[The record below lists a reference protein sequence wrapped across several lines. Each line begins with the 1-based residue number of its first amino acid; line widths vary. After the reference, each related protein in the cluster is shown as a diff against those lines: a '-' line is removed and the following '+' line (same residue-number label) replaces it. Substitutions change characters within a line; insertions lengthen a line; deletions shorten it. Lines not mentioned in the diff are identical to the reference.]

1 LVGNDYW
8 IWVKSLVKFI
18 LGINCCIYKRS
29 FTIFLKSLKVTVIAA
44 LAAVSLSA
52 FAGANDPLFINLS
65 TDELGRASMA
75 INFGK
80 HHSSNGH
87 PLTIFLNDKA
97 VMMGVR
103 AGSTKFADQ
112 QQMLSELI
120 SSGALVIMCPMCL
133 KQAGFTEADL
143 ITGVKLGGL
152 KITGDALFKDGT
164 KTMSW

>member
-1 LVGNDYW
+1 M
-8 IWVKSLVKFI
+8 FI
-18 LGINCCIYKRS
+18 K
-29 FTIFLKSLKVTVIAA
+29 TLKSAVIVV
-44 LAAVSLSA
+44 LATLSLSA

-65 TDELGRASMA
+65 TDELHRSTMA

-80 HHSSNGH
+80 HHSANGH

-97 VMMGVR
+97 VMLGVK
-103 AGSTKFADQ
+103 AGSSKFADQ
-112 QQMLSELI
+112 QQALSEVI

-143 ITGVKLGGL
+143 ISGVKLGSP
-152 KITGDALFKDGT
+152 KVTGDALFKDGT

>member
-1 LVGNDYW
+1 MLTKTIKSSVLV
-8 IWVKSLVKFI
+8 L
-18 LGINCCIYKRS
+18 
-29 FTIFLKSLKVTVIAA
+29 
-44 LAAVSLSA
+44 LASLSLTA
-52 FAGANDPLFINLS
+52 FAGTNDPLFINLS
-65 TDELGRASMA
+65 TDELHRSTMA

-80 HHSSNGH
+80 HHSTNGH

-97 VMMGVR
+97 VMMGVK

-112 QQMLSELI
+112 QQTLSEVI
-120 SSGALVIMCPMCL
+120 SSGALVIICPMCL

-143 ITGVKLGGL
+143 IAGVKLGSP

>member
-1 LVGNDYW
+1 M
-8 IWVKSLVKFI
+8 
-18 LGINCCIYKRS
+18 
-29 FTIFLKSLKVTVIAA
+29 FLKSIK
-44 LAAVSLSA
+44 LAVLATLAVLSLSA
-52 FAGANDPLFINLS
+52 NAGPNDPLFINLS
-65 TDELGRASMA
+65 TDESSRASMA

-80 HHSSNGH
+80 HHFSSGH

-97 VMMGVR
+97 VMMGVK
-103 AGSTKFADQ
+103 AGATKFADQ
-112 QQMLSELI
+112 QQALSEVI

-143 ITGVKLGGL
+143 IAGVKLGGP

>member
-1 LVGNDYW
+1 MFM
-8 IWVKSLVKFI
+8 KA
-18 LGINCCIYKRS
+18 
-29 FTIFLKSLKVTVIAA
+29 LKSVVFAVLVA
-44 LAAVSLSA
+44 LSLSTL
-52 FAGANDPLFINLS
+52 AGTNDPLFINLS
-65 TDELGRASMA
+65 TDELHRSSMA

-80 HHSSNGH
+80 HHSANGH

-97 VMMGVR
+97 VMMGVK

-112 QQMLSELI
+112 QQALSEVI

-143 ITGVKLGGL
+143 ISGVKLGGP
-152 KITGDALFKDGT
+152 KMTGDALFKDGT

>member
-1 LVGNDYW
+1 MNYRHIKLA
-8 IWVKSLVKFI
+8 
-18 LGINCCIYKRS
+18 
-29 FTIFLKSLKVTVIAA
+29 IAA
-44 LAAVSLSA
+44 LLITVSSAAFS
-52 FAGANDPLFINLS
+52 GANDPLFINLS
-65 TDELGRASMA
+65 TDDLSRASMA

-80 HHSSNGH
+80 HHSNGGH
-87 PLTIFLNDKA
+87 PLTIFLDDKA
-97 VMMGVR
+97 VMLGVK

-112 QQMLSELI
+112 QQALSEVI

-143 ITGVKLGGL
+143 ISGVKLGGP

>member
-1 LVGNDYW
+1 M
-8 IWVKSLVKFI
+8 FI
-18 LGINCCIYKRS
+18 Q
-29 FTIFLKSLKVTVIAA
+29 TLKSAVIAV
-44 LAAVSLSA
+44 LATLSLSA

-65 TDELGRASMA
+65 TDELHRSTMA

-80 HHSSNGH
+80 HHSANGH

-97 VMMGVR
+97 VMMGVK
-103 AGSTKFADQ
+103 AGSTKFAEQ
-112 QQMLSELI
+112 QQALSEVI

-143 ITGVKLGGL
+143 ISGIKLGSP
-152 KITGDALFKDGT
+152 KVTGDALFKDGT